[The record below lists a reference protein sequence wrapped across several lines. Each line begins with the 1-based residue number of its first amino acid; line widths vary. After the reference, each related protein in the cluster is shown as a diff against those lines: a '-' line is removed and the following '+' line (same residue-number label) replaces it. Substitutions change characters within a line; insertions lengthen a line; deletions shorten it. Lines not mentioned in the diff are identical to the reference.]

1 VRKYTNVGIAKMQ
14 EQLTQSIV
22 ISERLNITTYI
33 EEKIEQKID
42 LKDSEHA
49 N

>member
-1 VRKYTNVGIAKMQ
+1 MQ